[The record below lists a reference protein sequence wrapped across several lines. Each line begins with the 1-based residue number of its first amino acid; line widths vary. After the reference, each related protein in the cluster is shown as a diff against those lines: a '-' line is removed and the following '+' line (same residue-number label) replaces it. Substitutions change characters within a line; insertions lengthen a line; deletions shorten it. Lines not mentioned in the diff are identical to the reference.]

1 MATNTSTRIGTAKR
15 TKDGFEGSLELLRY
29 KGPIQAFKIPES
41 EKKAEN
47 APDYIVYSNGI
58 EIGSIKSKRARTS
71 GKDYLAMKIHHVE
84 IVGNQDLYA
93 NLAQDSQNADQFFL
107 LA

>member
-41 EKKAEN
+41 EKK
-47 APDYIVYSNGI
+47 
-58 EIGSIKSKRARTS
+58 
-71 GKDYLAMKIHHVE
+71 
-84 IVGNQDLYA
+84 GNWLY
-93 NLAQDSQNADQFFL
+93 
-107 LA
+107 